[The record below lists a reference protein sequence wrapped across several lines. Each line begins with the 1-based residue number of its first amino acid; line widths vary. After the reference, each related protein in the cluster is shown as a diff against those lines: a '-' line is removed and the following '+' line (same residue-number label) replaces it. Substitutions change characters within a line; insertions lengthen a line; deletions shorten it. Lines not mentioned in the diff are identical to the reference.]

1 MKQTLTLL
9 ITLLLVP
16 LAALNA
22 ADAPAKPAGGK
33 PEVSPSRIKAYCTRL
48 PFDDHGFTGKYA
60 DSRVFLQ
67 MNGQTKAHGVD
78 YRAGI
83 EVDTDGNYAL
93 VIWLPLSAT
102 QAVSFVVGEKKD
114 TTD

>member
-33 PEVSPSRIKAYCTRL
+33 PVVSPSGIKAYLTFA
-48 PFDDHGFTGKYA
+48 PFLDPSGPGRA
-60 DSRVFLQ
+60 A
-67 MNGQTKAHGVD
+67 GQP
-78 YRAGI
+78 RAGDG
-83 EVDTDGNYAL
+83 EV
-93 VIWLPLSAT
+93 S
-102 QAVSFVVGEKKD
+102 
-114 TTD
+114 